1 MSADGKKL
9 KKKKTLTQKAST
21 SPVYNEELVFTH
33 IRKEQLDA
41 VLITFTLFH
50 DSLTSKENL
59 GTISIGPSSTG
70 NQLIQ
75 WKDMLDGK
83 KSIAWWHA
91 LNSFENDSV
100 DSDFNNNGNGSQNRN
115 IDKFQM
121 LSERKMS
128 KTNLLAKPFSN
139 KFCLHVFVTKN

>member
-128 KTNLLAKPFSN
+128 KTNLLANLANLKIKPV
-139 KFCLHVFVTKN
+139 LD

>member
-33 IRKEQLDA
+33 IKKEQLDA

-70 NQLIQ
+70 NELIQ

-128 KTNLLAKPFSN
+128 KTNLLANLANLKIKPV
-139 KFCLHVFVTKN
+139 LD

>member
-100 DSDFNNNGNGSQNRN
+100 DSDFNNNGNGSHNRN

-128 KTNLLAKPFSN
+128 KTNLLANLANLKIKPV
-139 KFCLHVFVTKN
+139 LD

>member
-33 IRKEQLDA
+33 IKKEQLDA

-91 LNSFENDSV
+91 LNSFENDSI

-121 LSERKMS
+121 LNERKMS
-128 KTNLLAKPFSN
+128 KTNLLANLANLKIKPV
-139 KFCLHVFVTKN
+139 LD